1 MEKEFSKMENNCKK
15 LISYYIKTKI
25 KNKSLSNEE
34 KNEVSLLYDK
44 CNQFVQSVKEKC
56 SILYNLNILEL
67 KEKWKKNLY
76 IALALLTL
84 PLYFI
89 GIPLILIPV
98 LYYEAYLIDVVEI
111 NYGFDQKDMKKY
123 CLDEYIYEKSEKFE
137 DEKIKQ
143 KFEDII
149 YYIGPIQCAL
159 KAKEL
164 FIQIFD
170 LFEKLSEKKENE
182 WNTFKIEQI

>member
-1 MEKEFSKMENNCKK
+1 M
-15 LISYYIKTKI
+15 
-25 KNKSLSNEE
+25 
-34 KNEVSLLYDK
+34 YDK

-76 IALALLTL
+76 IALGLLTL

-89 GIPLILIPV
+89 GIPLILIPA
-98 LYYEAYLIDVVEI
+98 LYYNASLIDVLAI

-123 CLDEYIYEKSEKFE
+123 GLDEYIYEKSEKFE
-137 DEKIKQ
+137 EEKIKQ

-149 YYIGPIQCAL
+149 YYI
-159 KAKEL
+159 
-164 FIQIFD
+164 
-170 LFEKLSEKKENE
+170 
-182 WNTFKIEQI
+182 

>member
-1 MEKEFSKMENNCKK
+1 
-15 LISYYIKTKI
+15 
-25 KNKSLSNEE
+25 
-34 KNEVSLLYDK
+34 
-44 CNQFVQSVKEKC
+44 
-56 SILYNLNILEL
+56 
-67 KEKWKKNLY
+67 
-76 IALALLTL
+76 
-84 PLYFI
+84 
-89 GIPLILIPV
+89 
-98 LYYEAYLIDVVEI
+98 
-111 NYGFDQKDMKKY
+111 MKKY
-123 CLDEYIYEKSEKFE
+123 GLDEYIYEKSEKFE
-137 DEKIKQ
+137 DEKIKK

>member
-76 IALALLTL
+76 SVLIWLTAPLLIFYL
-84 PLYFI
+84 PLV
-89 GIPLILIPV
+89 LIPES
-98 LYYEAYLIDVVEI
+98 YYRASLIDVLAI
-111 NYGFDQKDMKKY
+111 NYGFDEKDMKKY
-123 CLDEYIYEKSEKFE
+123 GLDEYIYEKSEKFE

-164 FIQIFD
+164 FIQIFV